1 MKLRIVMV
9 LLAGLSLGVAAAA
22 ESTPDVRDLM
32 TANQFHATG
41 LDARSPEQLT
51 AFDAWLVSYA
61 HSIPAGPADVRD
73 LMSARQFHAT
83 GLDMLNAGQMMAFNT
98 WLTGYTHS
106 VAGGTGATSASV
118 AAPAVAA
125 PAMPVV
131 AVPAPVPAAPTP
143 APAAASNTS
152 AFGQTMLNPA
162 KRDEPARIESTIVG
176 HFTGWTGATV
186 FTLAN
191 GQVWKQAE
199 SGYFQTNV
207 QNPPVVIKRLS
218 IGYLLT
224 LPGEGETLFVTRV
237 Q

>member
-1 MKLRIVMV
+1 MKLRIVLV

-22 ESTPDVRDLM
+22 ENPPDVRDLM
-32 TANQFHATG
+32 TANQFRATG

-61 HSIPAGPADVRD
+61 HSIPASSADVRD

-83 GLDMLNAGQMMAFNT
+83 GLDMLNAEQMTAFNA
-98 WLTGYTHS
+98 WLASYTHS
-106 VAGGTGATSASV
+106 VAGGTGATSASAATSAMV
-118 AAPAVAA
+118 APTMPA
-125 PAMPVV
+125 V
-131 AVPAPVPAAPTP
+131 AVPAPIPAAPTP
-143 APAAASNTS
+143 APAAASNTN
-152 AFGQTMLNPA
+152 AFGQTMLNPV
-162 KRDEPARIESTIVG
+162 KRDEPVRIESAIVG

-224 LPGEGETLFVTRV
+224 LPGEGETVFVTRV